1 MYNLLKSKLQRIR
14 WGYDPVPL
22 DYSIEYLEKS
32 LNGYHFD
39 ETMLSIVYEEI
50 KDKSDF
56 KILDLGAGPGLY
68 TIDFA
73 KNGFDV
79 TWCDIS
85 KNYYIM
91 ANALFLINKLSVP
104 MQLTYID
111 NFQGAFD
118 LIFSR
123 VSLYYSISDDVIL
136 DRIYNSL
143 NPGGSFIA
151 LLHNENR
158 VVAKGI
164 LNVLIQLQFL
174 CYRKFNLKIGHPP
187 MSKEMINE
195 KLRKYQWDTLVI
207 SDYGLDTLVVAK
219 K

>member
-1 MYNLLKSKLQRIR
+1 MGS
-14 WGYDPVPL
+14 
-22 DYSIEYLEKS
+22 
-32 LNGYHFD
+32 
-39 ETMLSIVYEEI
+39 
-50 KDKSDF
+50 
-56 KILDLGAGPGLY
+56 GPGLY

-91 ANALFLINKLSVP
+91 ANTLFLINKLSVP

-158 VVAKGI
+158 VVGKGI
-164 LNVLIQLQFL
+164 LNVFIQFQFL
-174 CYRKFNLKIGHPP
+174 C
-187 MSKEMINE
+187 
-195 KLRKYQWDTLVI
+195 
-207 SDYGLDTLVVAK
+207 
-219 K
+219 